1 MHVVHLQRTWPL
13 LSQGTTDGAL
23 QSLARSPAIFFA
35 NASEITRCTFR
46 SMSISLAGSP
56 ALAFVPCNGIILV
69 QHVLFDVSGL
79 CSLCVQRVRP
89 LPLQFST
96 AGSLVNRFAAFA
108 MASSRYD
115 PARILAAHLRQL
127 DWISMHERYN
137 VIRRSCVF
145 DVIACAHRSFLQ
157 VYVSLSWSAIV
168 GKQACRTGRI
178 PPQPTRSARCSAR
191 TSYLMGR

>member
-13 LSQGTTDGAL
+13 LSQGTKDGAL

-89 LPLQFST
+89 LPCNSQLREALLIASRLSQWPAAATTRRGFWLPTFGSWIGSACTSGTTLFAGLAFS
-96 AGSLVNRFAAFA
+96 
-108 MASSRYD
+108 M
-115 PARILAAHLRQL
+115 
-127 DWISMHERYN
+127 
-137 VIRRSCVF
+137 
-145 DVIACAHRSFLQ
+145 
-157 VYVSLSWSAIV
+157 
-168 GKQACRTGRI
+168 
-178 PPQPTRSARCSAR
+178 
-191 TSYLMGR
+191 